1 MVLSRSILCNRRLHR
16 THVDHLW
23 DLHELWLLESEIDR
37 HNNCLLELFQKLI
50 VHPIVGLFK
59 ESLRNFGVLGVFGV
73 TRNNLK
79 EFNYFL
85 VLQQFLDFVLDV
97 VCLVVL
103 VVQSVER
110 KIEPKDKIHM
120 LQLSASFLSKSCD
133 STFSI

>member
-97 VCLVVL
+97 VCLVV
-103 VVQSVER
+103 
-110 KIEPKDKIHM
+110 
-120 LQLSASFLSKSCD
+120 
-133 STFSI
+133 